1 MAKKV
6 RVCFHDRCFDGT
18 SSAAVFTRFYRECVD
33 AQAGFAYTG
42 LTHKPAGSLFDDG
55 LFDAEENV
63 IVDFKY
69 SPSPKLT
76 WWFDHHQSAFLTPE
90 DAEHFRRD
98 SSGHKFYDP
107 HYKSCTKF
115 LATVAG
121 EKFGFRAE
129 PLAELIRW
137 ADIIDGAQY
146 ESPEAAVR
154 MNVPA
159 TQLALVI
166 EASGDDGMTIRL
178 IPELASKS
186 LEEIMRL
193 PFVAQEFQ
201 TLYNRHENSLEMLQR
216 HSACERGVAFFDVI
230 DYPLEGY
237 NKFIPYYIYPDC
249 FYSVGLSRSPQ
260 RIKVSVGSN
269 PWLLPPPDRDKNLAS
284 LCERHGG
291 GGHARV
297 AAISFTLGQVKEA
310 RAAAQAIVKELR
322 G

>member
-1 MAKKV
+1 MTKRI
-6 RVCFHDRCFDGT
+6 RVGFHDRCFDGT
-18 SSAAVFTRFYRECVD
+18 SSAAVFSRFYRECID
-33 AQAGFAYTG
+33 PRAEFSYSG
-42 LTHKPAGSLFDDG
+42 LVHQPAGQAFDESIFDG
-55 LFDAEENV
+55 DENV

-69 SPSPKLT
+69 SPSPRLT
-76 WWFDHHQSAFLTPE
+76 WWFDHHQSAFLTAQ
-90 DAEHFRRD
+90 DAEHFRRNP
-98 SSGHKFYDP
+98 SNKKFYDP
-107 HYKSCTKF
+107 AYKSCTKY
-115 LATVAG
+115 LADVAA
-121 EKFGFRAE
+121 ERFGFQSQ

-146 ESPEAAVR
+146 DSPEAAVR

-193 PFVAQEFQ
+193 PFVAEEFQ
-201 TLYNRHENSLEMLQR
+201 PLYNRHENSLEMLQR

-237 NKFIPYYIYPDC
+237 NKFIPYYLYPDC